1 MIKYKMVMKK
11 YIAPKI
17 EIQTVEPASTLLA
30 ASAQD
35 IPVYNEEADDSD
47 AMSKQHN
54 SFNVWDDWD

>member
-1 MIKYKMVMKK
+1 MKK